1 MSPAGNVHMR
11 AARPYVLFVAAVVVV
26 IGVSVA
32 VLATSR
38 SQDSALS
45 TASPDPDGTRALA
58 TLLRDQGVRVEET
71 SRPADAVERADADTT
86 LVVASTTFLTR
97 RAARS
102 IADHGGTVVVLQ
114 PDPSRLADLAPQ
126 VRTSGPSAD
135 TTLAPG
141 CRLHAA
147 VRAGRADVGSAQTYR
162 PADGADA
169 DACYP
174 DNDGRYSLV
183 QVRDGVGTVT
193 VVGSAF
199 PFVNGGLDHEGNAAL
214 AMNLLGG
221 HHSLVWLLPDEQA
234 AGGVQTG
241 SLGDLVPLAVRVA
254 AFGAVLAL
262 ALFAFARGRRLGPVL
277 AERLPV
283 VVRATETTEG
293 RSRLYRSLRARE
305 RAIQALRGGVV
316 ARLRSLVRLPRDA
329 DPPAVVAA
337 VAGRTG
343 RDPAEVERMLYGTAP
358 ADDAALVRLAD
369 ELDALE
375 KEVRRS

>member
-1 MSPAGNVHMR
+1 MSPGADP
-11 AARPYVLFVAAVVVV
+11 RPRVTRPLVLFVVAVVVV
-26 IGVSVA
+26 IGVSTA
-32 VLATSR
+32 VLATHR
-38 SQDSALS
+38 SQDTSLS
-45 TASPDPDGTRALA
+45 TTSADPDGTRALA
-58 TLLRDQGVRVEET
+58 ALLRGQGVRVDET
-71 SRPADAVERADADTT
+71 TRPADAVDRADADTT

-102 IADHGGTVVVLQ
+102 IASRVGTVVVLQ

-126 VRTSGPSAD
+126 VRSAGQGNA
-135 TTLAPG
+135 TAPLEPR
-141 CRLHAA
+141 CDLRAA
-147 VRAGRADVGSAQTYR
+147 VRAGSADVGSGQMYEPVHA
-162 PADGADA
+162 PGAV
-169 DACYP
+169 ACYP
-174 DNDGRYSLV
+174 DHHRYPLV
-183 QVRDGVGTVT
+183 QVGDGIGTVT
-193 VVGSAF
+193 VVGSTF

-214 AMNLLGG
+214 ALNLLGA
-221 HHSLVWLLPDEQA
+221 HHTLIWLLPDEQA

-241 SLGDLVPLAVRVA
+241 SLGDLVPPPVRVA

-305 RAIQALRGGVV
+305 RAVQALRGGVV

-329 DPPAVVAA
+329 DPPAVVTA

-343 RDPAEVERMLYGTAP
+343 RDPVEVERLLYGAAP

>member
-1 MSPAGNVHMR
+1 MSAAGNAHLR
-11 AARPYVLFVAAVVVV
+11 AARPFVLFVAAVAVV
-26 IGVSVA
+26 IGVSIA
-32 VLATSR
+32 VLVTHRPQDTS
-38 SQDSALS
+38 LS
-45 TASPDPDGTRALA
+45 TTSADPDGTRALA

-71 SRPADAVERADADTT
+71 SRPDDAVERAGADTT

-97 RAARS
+97 AAARS
-102 IADHGGTVVVLQ
+102 IADRAGTVVVLQ

-126 VRTSGPSAD
+126 VTPGGPAGD
-135 TTLAPG
+135 TTPAPG
-141 CRLHAA
+141 CDLHAA
-147 VRAGRADVGSAQTYR
+147 IRAGRADVGSAQTYK
-162 PADGADA
+162 PAHDA
-169 DACYP
+169 AAVACYP
-174 DNDGRYSLV
+174 DDGGYSLV
-183 QVRDGVGTVT
+183 QVGSGTRTVT
-193 VVGSAF
+193 VVGSTF

-234 AGGVQTG
+234 ASGVQTG
-241 SLGDLVPLAVRVA
+241 SLGDLVPLPVRVA

-262 ALFAFARGRRLGPVL
+262 ALFGFARGRRLGPVL

-283 VVRATETTEG
+283 IVRATETTEG

-305 RAIQALRGGVV
+305 RAVEALRGGVV
-316 ARLRSLVRLPRDA
+316 ARLRTLVRLPRDA

-343 RDPAEVERMLYGTAP
+343 RDPVEVERMLYGEAP